1 MPSADQRNAE
11 SATHGECSVTIVK
24 KGKEL
29 VITVAL
35 RDVRTVSST
44 GKTLILATETGKAA
58 LDNET
63 VGATVSVYVP
73 NPAYV
78 K

>member
-1 MPSADQRNAE
+1 ME
-11 SATHGECSVTIVK
+11 IK
-24 KGKEL
+24 KVGKNL
-29 VITVAL
+29 VITIAL
-35 RDVRTVSST
+35 RDVRVESSSH
-44 GKTLILATETGKAA
+44 KTLLLATETGKCAV
-58 LDNET
+58 DNET